1 MGTGKKPTSKSLFD
15 ITRIN
20 FLSVLDQL
28 DEGII
33 ITDHDGII
41 VYYNNTQA
49 QIDGTTPETVI
60 GKHVTEV
67 YELSEETSM
76 IAKCMENTRA
86 IRNRTFFYRT
96 RQGKVAHTIHSIFP
110 LLEGSRVTGAICFV
124 KDYNILQK
132 STPMIAIPNFN
143 KNLGNGTR
151 YTFGDIIGKS
161 YTLQRAMIT
170 AREAASSSSPI
181 MLIGETGT
189 GKELFA
195 QSIHNHSA
203 RKEKAYTAVN
213 CAAIPENLL
222 EGVLFGTVKGAFTGA
237 LDKPGLLEMGNGGT
251 LFLDELLAMP
261 TTLQA
266 KLLRVLQEKK
276 FRRIGSHKEVE
287 VTLKVISAMNGSP
300 REAVKNGQLR
310 TDLFYRLG
318 VVIVQI
324 PPLRNRLD
332 DLENLIS
339 HFILTLNHTFGTH
352 VKAISPEVMDL
363 FKGYSWPG
371 NVREL
376 EHLIEGAMNSAG
388 QNKIIDIQHFTSA
401 FETFDVLGEDE
412 DSGTWTTMETNVF
425 HKLKGAAPGPLTEKN
440 LSESQQESERQSI
453 THALTHAVGNVSRAS
468 KILGISRQLLH
479 YKMKKH
485 KLNRK
490 AFSDTLNK
498 S

>member
-1 MGTGKKPTSKSLFD
+1 MGQHRKSRSESLFD
-15 ITRIN
+15 VTRIN

-33 ITDHDGII
+33 ITDHQGII
-41 VYYNNTQA
+41 VYYNDTQA
-49 QIDGTTPETVI
+49 QIDGADPEEII

-67 YELSEETSM
+67 YELSDETSM
-76 IAKCMENTRA
+76 IAKCMDKKRA

-96 RQGKVAHTIHSIFP
+96 RKGKVAHTIHSIFP
-110 LLEGSRVTGAICFV
+110 LLDGSRVTGAICFV

-132 STPMIAIPNFN
+132 STPMIAVPSFN
-143 KNLGNGTR
+143 KNKGNGTR
-151 YTFGDIIGKS
+151 YTFGDIIGDS
-161 YTLQRAMIT
+161 YDLQRAMVT

-203 RKEKAYTAVN
+203 RKNKAYTALN

-287 VTLKVISAMNGSP
+287 VELKVISAMNGSP

-352 VKAISPEVMDL
+352 VKGVSPRVLDL
-363 FKGYSWPG
+363 FKGYRWPG

-388 QNKIIDIQHFTSA
+388 QNKIIGLRHFTSA
-401 FETFDVLGEDE
+401 FETLNVMGDNLEDTAWE
-412 DSGTWTTMETNVF
+412 SSDTGPF
-425 HKLKGAAPGPLTEKN
+425 HQLMPAAAPLSSTNN
-440 LSESQQESERQSI
+440 LSESQKATERQTI
-453 THALTHAVGNVSRAS
+453 AHALTHSFGNVSRAS

-490 AFSDTLNK
+490 TFADPPAG
-498 S
+498 

>member
-1 MGTGKKPTSKSLFD
+1 MGQHRKSRSDSLFD
-15 ITRIN
+15 VTRIN

-33 ITDHDGII
+33 ITDHQGVI
-41 VYYNNTQA
+41 VYYNDTQA
-49 QIDGTTPETVI
+49 QIDGTTPEEII

-67 YELSEETSM
+67 YELSDETSM
-76 IAKCMENTRA
+76 IAKCMEKKRA

-96 RQGKVAHTIHSIFP
+96 RKGKVAHTIHSIFP
-110 LLEGSRVTGAICFV
+110 LLEGTRVTGAICFV

-132 STPMIAIPNFN
+132 STPMIAVPSFN
-143 KNLGNGTR
+143 KNQGNGTR
-151 YTFGDIIGKS
+151 YTFGDIIGDS
-161 YTLQRAMIT
+161 YDLQRAMVT

-203 RKEKAYTAVN
+203 RKNKAYTALN

-287 VTLKVISAMNGSP
+287 VELKVISAMNGSP

-339 HFILTLNHTFGTH
+339 HFILTLNHAFGTH
-352 VKAISPEVMDL
+352 VKGVSPRVLDL
-363 FKGYSWPG
+363 FKGYRWPG

-388 QNKIIDIQHFTSA
+388 QNKIIGLRHFTSA
-401 FETFDVLGEDE
+401 FETLNVLGNDE
-412 DSGTWTTMETNVF
+412 GAWESTNAGSFHRLTPAALPLSTTS
-425 HKLKGAAPGPLTEKN
+425 N
-440 LSESQQESERQSI
+440 LSESQKATERQTI
-453 THALTHAVGNVSRAS
+453 AHALTDAFGNVSRAS

-490 AFSDTLNK
+490 AFSDPPAP
-498 S
+498 